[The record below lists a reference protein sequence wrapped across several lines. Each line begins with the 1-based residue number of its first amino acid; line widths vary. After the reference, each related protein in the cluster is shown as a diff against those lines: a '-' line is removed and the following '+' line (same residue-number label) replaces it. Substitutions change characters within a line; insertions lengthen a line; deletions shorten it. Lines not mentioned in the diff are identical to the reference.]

1 MVTSAP
7 PSEALVV
14 SLSSYDACWLSPS
27 TLANR
32 CQSASR
38 GPSGGGTV
46 TRWICS
52 GGSEAPHVAMIRG
65 RCCTRQNHTVQSVRV

>member
-1 MVTSAP
+1 MTSAA

-14 SLSSYDACWLSPS
+14 SLSAYDARGLSPS

-32 CQSASR
+32 CQSTSL

-46 TRWICS
+46 TRWIRS
-52 GGSEAPHVAMIRG
+52 AGSDAPQVSMMRG
-65 RCCTRQNHTVQSVRV
+65 RCCTRQNQTVQSVRV